1 MNCWSGILTFS
12 GSCDKLF
19 WNFKDLNVDMF
30 QDVNAEWSV
39 EASMSKFLLGVV
51 VNTSQLS
58 QAHVRR
64 FNWQYSR

>member
-1 MNCWSGILTFS
+1 
-12 GSCDKLF
+12 
-19 WNFKDLNVDMF
+19 MF

-64 FNWQYSR
+64 FNWQYTSIEGKAEVGNFETISRTILPLLP